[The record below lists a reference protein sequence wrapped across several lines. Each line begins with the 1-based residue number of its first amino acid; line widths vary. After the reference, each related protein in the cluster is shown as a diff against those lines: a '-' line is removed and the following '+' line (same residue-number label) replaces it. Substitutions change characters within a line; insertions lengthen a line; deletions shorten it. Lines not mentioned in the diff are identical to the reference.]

1 MEAVKEDGYIN
12 FLNPLTGEKEAE
24 ISPVY
29 IYDSAEMPN
38 SSTDGYYE
46 LEEKSEGKYIITL
59 VADEEFLNAE
69 STVYPVFLDPSLN
82 LSFDVSVINDAIIY
96 KGTDTIDVAAKEGTI
111 GKRSDEYG
119 RGRMLVSFSKL
130 ESSNATYK
138 AITDSS
144 KITKASLKLY
154 MYGQTNTSSI
164 RALLYKHDWL
174 EMYNNRECN
183 TTEVNLGWGDYKA
196 LSDMTAISVANTSTA
211 KQYTFD
217 VTPAVKYWKDQSIYT
232 AKTGLML
239 KVINNYEKNTNYR
252 KQVYTANKSGFKPS
266 FSITYNRNLT
276 LNKTSATINKSDTT
290 TLTATLQPETD
301 KTDLTFVSSNPSV
314 VSVSG
319 RVDTISGEVVKSNVT
334 LTGVDYGTATI
345 TVSSQKNPS
354 WYKTCTVI
362 VNPYSYGI
370 SIQNA
375 YPDTCEMSGGNYDSF
390 AEYTDNLANVLS
402 SELTEEFYYQG
413 SNSWASDFKN
423 KNMPGATHSY
433 KNIDDVDLMIYTGHG
448 YAKNR
453 DKKEGKFNY
462 NCFHFGNSGSG
473 NHPNGT
479 GTGAEYNFTTEDAK
493 YFGYNAKSKW
503 LVAYTCNFLNTAQG
517 DSNVKKMLDR
527 GGRLILGL
535 GTKSY
540 IVPQEGAD
548 FGNYLLDGKYT
559 IAEAFFEAGR
569 KNQDFGDDPPILGFI
584 GGNDKSAKKYRVLHY
599 GTETEDTINDKL
611 TAPVSDVSRVNPRI
625 EERQINK
632 YDFNDFEEY

>member
-217 VTPAVKYWKDQSIYT
+217 VTPAVKYWKDQ
-232 AKTGLML
+232 
-239 KVINNYEKNTNYR
+239 
-252 KQVYTANKSGFKPS
+252 
-266 FSITYNRNLT
+266 
-276 LNKTSATINKSDTT
+276 
-290 TLTATLQPETD
+290 
-301 KTDLTFVSSNPSV
+301 
-314 VSVSG
+314 
-319 RVDTISGEVVKSNVT
+319 
-334 LTGVDYGTATI
+334 
-345 TVSSQKNPS
+345 
-354 WYKTCTVI
+354 
-362 VNPYSYGI
+362 
-370 SIQNA
+370 
-375 YPDTCEMSGGNYDSF
+375 
-390 AEYTDNLANVLS
+390 
-402 SELTEEFYYQG
+402 
-413 SNSWASDFKN
+413 
-423 KNMPGATHSY
+423 
-433 KNIDDVDLMIYTGHG
+433 
-448 YAKNR
+448 
-453 DKKEGKFNY
+453 
-462 NCFHFGNSGSG
+462 
-473 NHPNGT
+473 
-479 GTGAEYNFTTEDAK
+479 
-493 YFGYNAKSKW
+493 
-503 LVAYTCNFLNTAQG
+503 
-517 DSNVKKMLDR
+517 
-527 GGRLILGL
+527 
-535 GTKSY
+535 
-540 IVPQEGAD
+540 
-548 FGNYLLDGKYT
+548 
-559 IAEAFFEAGR
+559 
-569 KNQDFGDDPPILGFI
+569 
-584 GGNDKSAKKYRVLHY
+584 
-599 GTETEDTINDKL
+599 
-611 TAPVSDVSRVNPRI
+611 
-625 EERQINK
+625 
-632 YDFNDFEEY
+632 